1 VLDTRPVYRL
11 SLLSINDKEAAMGA
25 TAELP
30 DTDRARRRLTQP
42 LGGLL
47 YFFAVFVAGI
57 VFIALGSLAFGS
69 QDMSILGVGRGPACV
84 DVYTNGVTMTSTDPT
99 IVGLRPGASSGIEG
113 TIPVCVMH
121 PTASQRALEILSTAP
136 GPVLDLAIVLL
147 VLQLLVVIRRLG
159 PFVVPVVSRLR
170 FLAWFLLIGSVAATV
185 TQNIAAAEFLA
196 TAVNQSVPVASDA
209 LNVSTLAT
217 PLLVACALLTL
228 ARILRAGVRMQDD
241 LAGTV

>member
-1 VLDTRPVYRL
+1 MPTT
-11 SLLSINDKEAAMGA
+11 E
-25 TAELP
+25 ELP
-30 DTDRARRRLTQP
+30 DTDEARRRLTQP
-42 LGGLL
+42 LGGVL
-47 YFFAVFVAGI
+47 YFFAVLAAGL
-57 VFIALGSLAFGS
+57 VFIGLGSLAFGS

-84 DVYTNGVTMTSTDPT
+84 DAYLNGISMTGTDPT
-99 IVGLRPGASSGIEG
+99 IIGLRPGASSGTGG

-136 GPVLDLAIVLL
+136 ESVLHLAIVLL
-147 VLQLLVVIRRLG
+147 VLQLLIVVRRLG

-170 FLAWFLLIGSVAATV
+170 FLAWFLLVGSVAATV

-196 TAVNQSVPVASDA
+196 SAVNQPVPVAGDA
-209 LNVSTLAT
+209 LTGVSNLWV

-228 ARILRAGVRMQDD
+228 ARIMRTGVRMQDD

>member
-1 VLDTRPVYRL
+1 MRPTYRL
-11 SLLSINDKEAAMGA
+11 SLLSINDKEAAVGA

-30 DTDRARRRLTQP
+30 DTDKARRKLTQP
-42 LGGLL
+42 LGGVL
-47 YFFAVFVAGI
+47 YFLAVLVAGI
-57 VFIALGSLAFGS
+57 MFIGLGSLAFGS

-84 DVYTNGVTMTSTDPT
+84 DTDLNGISMTGTDPT
-99 IVGLRPGASSGIEG
+99 IVGLRPGASSGTGG

-121 PTASQRALEILSTAP
+121 PTAGQRALEILSTAP
-136 GPVLDLAIVLL
+136 DSVLHLAIVLL
-147 VLQLLVVIRRLG
+147 VLQLLIVVRRLG

-196 TAVNQSVPVASDA
+196 SAVNQSVPVASDA
-209 LNVSTLAT
+209 LSGFILGT

-228 ARILRAGVRMQDD
+228 ARIMRAGARMQDD